1 MRMKVMTSIMKTRK
15 IKFMSKK
22 KKYLLGVLFVL
33 LWIGFETQTLQAQIN
48 NIYQSQNF
56 RLGEAHYRVAEP
68 TQLADTVL
76 VWGEISLPGVYLV
89 PRGINMA
96 QMLAYARG
104 PINLRTQETDL
115 DWSRVF
121 VEITITNR
129 DSGISEQFIQQVDG
143 SISADFFSRRIE
155 NFDTIIIRVRRKPN
169 FLDYVRAYSPVVTTL
184 LSTFLLY
191 RTVRDL

>member
-1 MRMKVMTSIMKTRK
+1 MSARKTQ
-15 IKFMSKK
+15 INLIGFM
-22 KKYLLGVLFVL
+22 VLTLVL
-33 LWIGFETQTLQAQIN
+33 LSTYTNTKAQQTTMTFQT
-48 NIYQSQNF
+48 QNF

-76 VWGEISLPGVYLV
+76 VWGDIQLPGTYLV
-89 PRGINMA
+89 PRGINLA

-129 DSGISEQFIQQVDG
+129 DTGASEQFIQQVDG
-143 SISADFFSRRIE
+143 SVSPEFFARRVE
-155 NFDTIIIRVRRKPN
+155 NFDTVIIRVRRKPN
-169 FLDYVRAYSPVVTTL
+169 FLDYVRAYSPVVTTV

>member
-1 MRMKVMTSIMKTRK
+1 MSARKNSKMNIKVKS
-15 IKFMSKK
+15 SN
-22 KKYLLGVLFVL
+22 YLVWVLFLIFICSVSV
-33 LWIGFETQTLQAQIN
+33 QAQN
-48 NIYQSQNF
+48 QQIYQSQNF
-56 RLGEAHYRVAEP
+56 RLGEAHYRVAEA

-76 VWGEISLPGVYLV
+76 VWGEIQLPGTYLV
-89 PRGINMA
+89 PRGINLA

-121 VEITITNR
+121 IEITITNR
-129 DSGISEQFIQQVDG
+129 DTGASEQFIQQVDG
-143 SISADFFSRRIE
+143 SVTPEFFARRVE

-169 FLDYVRAYSPVVTTL
+169 FLDYVRAYSPVVTTV

>member
-1 MRMKVMTSIMKTRK
+1 MTSIMKTRK

>member
-1 MRMKVMTSIMKTRK
+1 MTSTMSARKNKVMCTKTIFK
-15 IKFMSKK
+15 I
-22 KKYLLGVLFVL
+22 GALFAL
-33 LWIGFETQTLQAQIN
+33 LWIGFGLQTLQAQVN

-76 VWGEISLPGVYLV
+76 VWGDIQLPGTYLV
-89 PRGINMA
+89 PRGINLA

-129 DSGISEQFIQQVDG
+129 DSGDSEQFIQQVDG
-143 SISADFFSRRIE
+143 SVTPEFFARRVE
-155 NFDTIIIRVRRKPN
+155 NFDTVIIRVRRKPN
-169 FLDYVRAYSPVVTTL
+169 FLDYVRAYSPVVTTV

>member
-1 MRMKVMTSIMKTRK
+1 MSARKNKIMST
-15 IKFMSKK
+15 KK
-22 KKYLLGVLFVL
+22 KHKLAVLLAL
-33 LWIGFETQTLQAQIN
+33 LWIALGLQTLQAQVN

-76 VWGEISLPGVYLV
+76 VWGDISLPGVYLV
-89 PRGINMA
+89 PRGINLA

-129 DSGISEQFIQQVDG
+129 YTKTSEQFIQQVDG
-143 SISADFFSRRIE
+143 SVSPEFFARRIQ
-155 NFDTIIIRVRRKPN
+155 NFDTVIIRVRRKPN
-169 FLDYVRAYSPVVTTL
+169 FLDYVRAYSPVVTTV